1 MGKLQ
6 DRLLLLC
13 VLAVAA
19 IAVFSFFHVP
29 GSLIKGQPRVSLTS
43 SVVVEKRTLNK
54 PGKETFRL
62 DQTQIAQ
69 LKRLLFESSYTRNL
83 ASSISFT
90 DRDFYSI
97 LIDDTGQQFW
107 LYLDS
112 QGGEYLSVSGQFGG
126 KFLWINRPGWK
137 ESLEDIL
144 SRTDS

>member
-69 LKRLLFESSYTRNL
+69 LKRLLLESS
-83 ASSISFT
+83 
-90 DRDFYSI
+90 
-97 LIDDTGQQFW
+97 
-107 LYLDS
+107 
-112 QGGEYLSVSGQFGG
+112 
-126 KFLWINRPGWK
+126 
-137 ESLEDIL
+137 
-144 SRTDS
+144 